1 MKQALFTGVGTAIVT
16 PFKNGAV
23 NFPAFGRLI
32 DRQLAGG
39 VHAIIVCGHY
49 RRGGHYDTKG
59 AAGNDTILYRPCC
72 RPHPRHCG
80 GRAIPQKS
88 PVKTPGCGTLGGRRA
103 ADGDPLL

>member
-39 VHAIIVCGHY
+39 IHAIIVCGTT
-49 RRGGHYDTKG
+49 GE
-59 AAGNDTILYRPCC
+59 AATMTQKERLETIQYASTVLQAAS
-72 RPHPRHCG
+72 RHCG
-80 GRAIPQKS
+80 CRGQFHRSRP
-88 PVKTPGCGTLGGRRA
+88 
-103 ADGDPLL
+103 

>member
-39 VHAIIVCGHY
+39 VHAIIVCGTTGEAATMTQKERLETIQY
-49 RRGGHYDTKG
+49 CIDRVAGRIPVIAG
-59 AAGNDTILYRPCC
+59 AGANSTEVARLP
-72 RPHPRHCG
+72 PRLRNAWG
-80 GRAIPQKS
+80 Q
-88 PVKTPGCGTLGGRRA
+88 TGC
-103 ADGDPLL
+103 